1 MALNFPSNPTVGQV
15 HSDTDSGFSYEWDGI
30 VWKSFTT
37 ASASNIKRID
47 DISSSFNGILTSFAL
62 TSNSSVVT
70 PTSNQ
75 SLVVNLG
82 GVIQDPTDDYTITN
96 NNIVFSTAPV
106 SGLSFSAILL
116 GTSYSAVSQ
125 TSEYTS
131 VAGIATYASNAG
143 IATYASNSGIA
154 TYASNAGIATY
165 ASTAG
170 ISTVAENLTNSP
182 NIIVGSVTADSVS
195 IGSSIQMGN
204 VGIIT
209 AKSFHGD
216 GSQLDGVTVNTS
228 FLVSGRVSNTTILLS
243 SGSFTIE
250 GRSGNIDINA

>member
-15 HSDTDSGFSYEWDGI
+15 HSDTDSGFSYEWDGV

-62 TSNSSVVT
+62 TSNSSAVT
-70 PTSNQ
+70 PTNNQ

-116 GTSYSAVSQ
+116 GSSYSTVSQ
-125 TSEYTS
+125 TSEYAS
-131 VAGIATYASNAG
+131 VSGIATYASNAG
-143 IATYASNSGIA
+143 IS

-195 IGSSIQMGN
+195 VGSNIEIGNAG
-204 VGIIT
+204 VIT
-209 AKSFHGD
+209 ATSFHGD
-216 GSQLDGVTVNTS
+216 GSQLNGIAVNTS

-243 SGSFTIE
+243 SGSFTVE

>member
-15 HSDTDSGFSYEWDGI
+15 YSDTDSGFSYEWDGV

-62 TSNSSVVT
+62 TSNSSAVT
-70 PTSNQ
+70 PTNNQ

-125 TSEYTS
+125 TSEYAS

-143 IATYASNSGIA
+143 IATYASN
-154 TYASNAGIATY
+154 AGISTY

-209 AKSFHGD
+209 AKAFHGD

-228 FLVSGRVSNTTILLS
+228 FLVSGRASNTTILLS

>member
-15 HSDTDSGFSYEWDGI
+15 YSDTDSGFSYEWDGV

-62 TSNSSVVT
+62 TSNSSPVT
-70 PTSNQ
+70 PTNNQ

-116 GTSYSAVSQ
+116 GTSYSVVSQ
-125 TSEYTS
+125 TSEYAS
-131 VAGIATYASNAG
+131 VAGIATYASTAGIATYASNAG
-143 IATYASNSGIA
+143 IS
-154 TYASNAGIATY
+154 TY

-182 NIIVGSVTADSVS
+182 NIIVGSVTANSVS

-204 VGIIT
+204 VGVIT
-209 AKSFHGD
+209 AKAFHGD

>member
-15 HSDTDSGFSYEWDGI
+15 HSDTDSGFSYEWDGV

-62 TSNSSVVT
+62 TSNSSPVT
-70 PTSNQ
+70 PTNNQ

-116 GTSYSAVSQ
+116 GTSYSVVSQ
-125 TSEYTS
+125 TSEYAS

-143 IATYASNSGIA
+143 IATYASN
-154 TYASNAGIATY
+154 AGISTY

-195 IGSSIQMGN
+195 VGSNIEIGNAG
-204 VGIIT
+204 VIT
-209 AKSFHGD
+209 ATSFHGD
-216 GSQLDGVTVNTS
+216 GSQLNGIAVNTS

-243 SGSFTIE
+243 SGSFTVE

>member
-15 HSDTDSGFSYEWDGI
+15 YSDTDSGFSYEWDGV

-62 TSNSSVVT
+62 TSNSSPVT
-70 PTSNQ
+70 PTNNQ

-116 GTSYSAVSQ
+116 GTSYSTVSQ
-125 TSEYTS
+125 TSEYAS
-131 VAGIATYASNAG
+131 VAGIATYASNA
-143 IATYASNSGIA
+143 GIA

-195 IGSSIQMGN
+195 VGSNIEIGNAG
-204 VGIIT
+204 VIT
-209 AKSFHGD
+209 ATSFHGD
-216 GSQLDGVTVNTS
+216 GSQLNGIAVNTS

-243 SGSFTIE
+243 SGSFTVE

>member
-15 HSDTDSGFSYEWDGI
+15 YSDTDSGFSYEWDGV

-62 TSNSSVVT
+62 TSNSSAVT
-70 PTSNQ
+70 PTNNQ

-125 TSEYTS
+125 TSEYAS
-131 VAGIATYASNAG
+131 VAGIATYASTAG
-143 IATYASNSGIA
+143 IATHA

-209 AKSFHGD
+209 AKAFHGD

-228 FLVSGRVSNTTILLS
+228 FLVSGRASNTTILLS

>member
-15 HSDTDSGFSYEWDGI
+15 YSDTDSGFSYEWDGV

-62 TSNSSVVT
+62 TSNSSPVT
-70 PTSNQ
+70 PTNNQ

-125 TSEYTS
+125 TSEYAS
-131 VAGIATYASNAG
+131 V
-143 IATYASNSGIA
+143 
-154 TYASNAGIATY
+154 AGIATY

-195 IGSSIQMGN
+195 VGSNIEIGNAG
-204 VGIIT
+204 VIT
-209 AKSFHGD
+209 ATSFHGD
-216 GSQLDGVTVNTS
+216 GSQLNGIAVNTS

-243 SGSFTIE
+243 SGSFTVE

>member
-70 PTSNQ
+70 PTNNQ

-125 TSEYTS
+125 TSEYAS

-143 IATYASNSGIA
+143 IATYASN
-154 TYASNAGIATY
+154 AGISTY
-165 ASTAG
+165 ASTSG

-182 NIIVGSVTADSVS
+182 NIIVGSVTANSVS

-209 AKSFHGD
+209 AKAFHGD

>member
-70 PTSNQ
+70 PTNNQ

-125 TSEYTS
+125 TSEYAS

-143 IATYASNSGIA
+143 IATYASN
-154 TYASNAGIATY
+154 AGISTY

-204 VGIIT
+204 IGIIT
-209 AKSFHGD
+209 AKAFHGD

>member
-15 HSDTDSGFSYEWDGI
+15 YSDTDSGFSYEWDGV

-62 TSNSSVVT
+62 TSNSSAVT
-70 PTSNQ
+70 PTNNQ

-125 TSEYTS
+125 TSEYAS
-131 VAGIATYASNAG
+131 VA
-143 IATYASNSGIA
+143 GIA

-228 FLVSGRVSNTTILLS
+228 FLVSGRASNTTILLS

>member
-15 HSDTDSGFSYEWDGI
+15 YSDTDSGFSYEWDGV

-62 TSNSSVVT
+62 TSNSSPVT
-70 PTSNQ
+70 PTNNQ

-116 GTSYSAVSQ
+116 GTSYSTVSQ
-125 TSEYTS
+125 TSEYAS

-143 IATYASNSGIA
+143 IS
-154 TYASNAGIATY
+154 TY

-195 IGSSIQMGN
+195 VGSNIEIGNAG
-204 VGIIT
+204 VIT
-209 AKSFHGD
+209 ATSFHGD
-216 GSQLDGVTVNTS
+216 GSQLNGIAVNTS

-243 SGSFTIE
+243 SGSFTVE

>member
-15 HSDTDSGFSYEWDGI
+15 YSDTDSGFSYEWDGV

-62 TSNSSVVT
+62 TSNSSPVT
-70 PTSNQ
+70 PTNNQ

-116 GTSYSAVSQ
+116 GTSYSTVSQ
-125 TSEYTS
+125 TSEYAS

-143 IATYASNSGIA
+143 IS

-182 NIIVGSVTADSVS
+182 NIIVGSVTANSVS
-195 IGSSIQMGN
+195 VGSNIEIGNAG
-204 VGIIT
+204 VIT
-209 AKSFHGD
+209 ATSFHGD
-216 GSQLDGVTVNTS
+216 GSQLNGIAVNTS

-243 SGSFTIE
+243 SGSFTVE

>member
-15 HSDTDSGFSYEWDGI
+15 YSDTDSGFSYEWDGV

-62 TSNSSVVT
+62 TSNSSAVT
-70 PTSNQ
+70 PTNNQ

-116 GTSYSAVSQ
+116 GTSYSAVIQ
-125 TSEYTS
+125 TSEYASVAGIATYAS

-143 IATYASNSGIA
+143 IS
-154 TYASNAGIATY
+154 TY

-209 AKSFHGD
+209 AKAFHGD

-250 GRSGNIDINA
+250 GRSGNIDINS

>member
-70 PTSNQ
+70 PTNNQ

-116 GTSYSAVSQ
+116 GTSYSSVSQ
-125 TSEYTS
+125 TSEYAS

-143 IATYASNSGIA
+143 IATYASN
-154 TYASNAGIATY
+154 AGISTY
-165 ASTAG
+165 ASTSG

-204 VGIIT
+204 IGIIT
-209 AKSFHGD
+209 AKAFHGD

-228 FLVSGRVSNTTILLS
+228 FLVSGRASNTTILLS

>member
-15 HSDTDSGFSYEWDGI
+15 YSDTDSGFSYEWDGV

-62 TSNSSVVT
+62 TSNSSAVT
-70 PTSNQ
+70 PTNNQ

-125 TSEYTS
+125 TSEYAS
-131 VAGIATYASNAG
+131 VAGIATYASTAG
-143 IATYASNSGIA
+143 IS

-204 VGIIT
+204 VGVIT
-209 AKSFHGD
+209 AKAFHGD
-216 GSQLDGVTVNTS
+216 GSQLNGIAVNTS

-243 SGSFTIE
+243 SGSFTVE

>member
-1 MALNFPSNPTVGQV
+1 M
-15 HSDTDSGFSYEWDGI
+15 
-30 VWKSFTT
+30 
-37 ASASNIKRID
+37 
-47 DISSSFNGILTSFAL
+47 
-62 TSNSSVVT
+62 
-70 PTSNQ
+70 
-75 SLVVNLG
+75 VVNLG

-116 GTSYSAVSQ
+116 GTSYSTVSQ
-125 TSEYTS
+125 TSEYAS
-131 VAGIATYASNAG
+131 VAGIATYASNA
-143 IATYASNSGIA
+143 GIA

-195 IGSSIQMGN
+195 VGSNIEIGNAG
-204 VGIIT
+204 VIT
-209 AKSFHGD
+209 ATSFHGD
-216 GSQLDGVTVNTS
+216 GSQLNGIAVNTS

-243 SGSFTIE
+243 SGSFTVE

>member
-1 MALNFPSNPTVGQV
+1 VALNFPSNPTVGQV
-15 HSDTDSGFSYEWDGI
+15 HSDTDSGFSYEWDGV

-62 TSNSSVVT
+62 TSNSSTVT
-70 PTSNQ
+70 PTNNQ

-106 SGLSFSAILL
+106 SGISFSAILL

-125 TSEYTS
+125 TSEYAS

-143 IATYASNSGIA
+143 ISTYAS
-154 TYASNAGIATY
+154 TAGIATY

-204 VGIIT
+204 IGIIT
-209 AKSFHGD
+209 AKAFHGD

-250 GRSGNIDINA
+250 GRSGNININA

>member
-1 MALNFPSNPTVGQV
+1 VALNFPSNPTVGQV
-15 HSDTDSGFSYEWDGI
+15 HSDTDSGFSYEWDGV

-62 TSNSSVVT
+62 TSNSSTVT
-70 PTSNQ
+70 PTNNQ

-125 TSEYTS
+125 TSEYAS
-131 VAGIATYASNAG
+131 VSGIATYASNAG
-143 IATYASNSGIA
+143 ISTYAS
-154 TYASNAGIATY
+154 TAGIATY

-204 VGIIT
+204 IGIIT
-209 AKSFHGD
+209 AKAFHGD

-250 GRSGNIDINA
+250 GRSGNININA

>member
-15 HSDTDSGFSYEWDGI
+15 YSDTDSGFSYEWDGV

-62 TSNSSVVT
+62 TSNSSAVT
-70 PTSNQ
+70 PTNNQ

-125 TSEYTS
+125 TSEYAS

-143 IATYASNSGIA
+143 IS

-204 VGIIT
+204 VGVIT
-209 AKSFHGD
+209 AKAFHGD

-243 SGSFTIE
+243 SGSFTVE

>member
-15 HSDTDSGFSYEWDGI
+15 YSDTDSGFSYEWDGV

-62 TSNSSVVT
+62 TSNSSPVT
-70 PTSNQ
+70 PTNNQ

-116 GTSYSAVSQ
+116 GTSYSTVSQ
-125 TSEYTS
+125 TSEYAS

-143 IATYASNSGIA
+143 IS
-154 TYASNAGIATY
+154 TY

-182 NIIVGSVTADSVS
+182 NIIVGSVTANSVS
-195 IGSSIQMGN
+195 VGSNIEIGNAG
-204 VGIIT
+204 VIT
-209 AKSFHGD
+209 ATSFHGD
-216 GSQLDGVTVNTS
+216 GSQLNGIAVNTS

-243 SGSFTIE
+243 SGSFTVE

>member
-15 HSDTDSGFSYEWDGI
+15 HSDTDSGFSYEWDGV

-47 DISSSFNGILTSFAL
+47 DISSAFNGILTSFAL
-62 TSNSSVVT
+62 TSNSSAVT
-70 PTSNQ
+70 PTNNQ

-125 TSEYTS
+125 TSEYAS
-131 VAGIATYASNAG
+131 VAGIATYASTAG
-143 IATYASNSGIA
+143 IATHA

-209 AKSFHGD
+209 AKAFHGD

-228 FLVSGRVSNTTILLS
+228 FLVSGRASNTTILLS

>member
-15 HSDTDSGFSYEWDGI
+15 YSDTDSGFSYEWDGV

-62 TSNSSVVT
+62 TSNSSAVT
-70 PTSNQ
+70 PTNNQ

-125 TSEYTS
+125 TSEYAS

-143 IATYASNSGIA
+143 IATYAS
-154 TYASNAGIATY
+154 TAGISTY

-182 NIIVGSVTADSVS
+182 NIIVGSVTANSVS
-195 IGSSIQMGN
+195 VGSNIEIGNAG
-204 VGIIT
+204 VIT
-209 AKSFHGD
+209 ATSFHGD
-216 GSQLDGVTVNTS
+216 GSQLNGIAVNTS

-243 SGSFTIE
+243 SGSFTVE

>member
-15 HSDTDSGFSYEWDGI
+15 HSDTDSGFSYEWDGV

-62 TSNSSVVT
+62 TSNSSPVT
-70 PTSNQ
+70 PTNNQ

-96 NNIVFSTAPV
+96 NNNVFSTAPV

-125 TSEYTS
+125 TSEYAS

-143 IATYASNSGIA
+143 IS

-204 VGIIT
+204 VGVIT
-209 AKSFHGD
+209 AKAFHGD

>member
-15 HSDTDSGFSYEWDGI
+15 HSDTDSGFSYEWDGV

-62 TSNSSVVT
+62 TSNSSPVT
-70 PTSNQ
+70 PTNNQ

-116 GTSYSAVSQ
+116 GTSYSVVSQ
-125 TSEYTS
+125 TSEYAS
-131 VAGIATYASNAG
+131 VAGIATYASTAGIATYASNAG
-143 IATYASNSGIA
+143 IS
-154 TYASNAGIATY
+154 TY

-195 IGSSIQMGN
+195 VGSNIEIGNAG
-204 VGIIT
+204 VIT
-209 AKSFHGD
+209 ATSFHGD
-216 GSQLDGVTVNTS
+216 GSQLNGIAVNTS

-243 SGSFTIE
+243 SGSFTVE

>member
-15 HSDTDSGFSYEWDGI
+15 YSDTDSGFSYEWDGV

-62 TSNSSVVT
+62 TSNSSAVT
-70 PTSNQ
+70 PTNNQ

-125 TSEYTS
+125 TSEYAS

-143 IATYASNSGIA
+143 IS
-154 TYASNAGIATY
+154 TY

>member
-15 HSDTDSGFSYEWDGI
+15 YSDTDSGFSYEWDGV

-62 TSNSSVVT
+62 TSNSSPVT
-70 PTSNQ
+70 PTNNQ

-116 GTSYSAVSQ
+116 GTSYSTVSQ
-125 TSEYTS
+125 TSEYAS
-131 VAGIATYASNAG
+131 VAGIATYASNA
-143 IATYASNSGIA
+143 GIA

-182 NIIVGSVTADSVS
+182 NIIVGSVTANSVS
-195 IGSSIQMGN
+195 VGSNIEIGNAG
-204 VGIIT
+204 VIT
-209 AKSFHGD
+209 ATSFHGD
-216 GSQLDGVTVNTS
+216 GSQLNGIAVNTS

-243 SGSFTIE
+243 SGSFTVE

>member
-15 HSDTDSGFSYEWDGI
+15 HSDTDSGFSYEWDGV

-62 TSNSSVVT
+62 TSNSSAVT
-70 PTSNQ
+70 PTNNQ

-116 GTSYSAVSQ
+116 GTSYSSVSQ
-125 TSEYTS
+125 TSEYAS
-131 VAGIATYASNAG
+131 VA
-143 IATYASNSGIA
+143 GIA

-209 AKSFHGD
+209 AKAFHGD

-228 FLVSGRVSNTTILLS
+228 FLVSGRASNTTILLS

>member
-15 HSDTDSGFSYEWDGI
+15 YSDTDSGFSYEWDGV

-62 TSNSSVVT
+62 TSNSSPVT
-70 PTSNQ
+70 PTNNQ

-125 TSEYTS
+125 TSEYAS

-143 IATYASNSGIA
+143 IATYAS
-154 TYASNAGIATY
+154 TAGISTY

-182 NIIVGSVTADSVS
+182 NIIVGSVTANSVS
-195 IGSSIQMGN
+195 VGSNIEIGNAG
-204 VGIIT
+204 VIT
-209 AKSFHGD
+209 ATSFHGD
-216 GSQLDGVTVNTS
+216 GSQLNGIAVNTS

>member
-1 MALNFPSNPTVGQV
+1 VALNFPSNPTVGQV
-15 HSDTDSGFSYEWDGI
+15 HSDTDSGFSYEWDGV

-62 TSNSSVVT
+62 TSNSSTVT
-70 PTSNQ
+70 PTNNQ

-125 TSEYTS
+125 TSEYAS

-143 IATYASNSGIA
+143 IATYAS
-154 TYASNAGIATY
+154 TAGIATY

-204 VGIIT
+204 IGIIT
-209 AKSFHGD
+209 AKAFHGD

-250 GRSGNIDINA
+250 GRSGNININA

>member
-15 HSDTDSGFSYEWDGI
+15 HSDTDSGFSYEWDGV

-62 TSNSSVVT
+62 TSNSSTVT
-70 PTSNQ
+70 PTNNQ

-116 GTSYSAVSQ
+116 GTSYSVVSQ
-125 TSEYTS
+125 TSEYAS

-143 IATYASNSGIA
+143 IATHA
-154 TYASNAGIATY
+154 TYASNAGISTY

-209 AKSFHGD
+209 AKAFHGD

-250 GRSGNIDINA
+250 GRSGNININA

>member
-15 HSDTDSGFSYEWDGI
+15 YSDTDSGFSYEWDGV

-62 TSNSSVVT
+62 TSNSSAVT
-70 PTSNQ
+70 PTNNQ

-125 TSEYTS
+125 TSEYAS
-131 VAGIATYASNAG
+131 VAGIATYASTAG
-143 IATYASNSGIA
+143 IS

-209 AKSFHGD
+209 AKAFHGD

-228 FLVSGRVSNTTILLS
+228 FLVSGRASNTTILLS

>member
-1 MALNFPSNPTVGQV
+1 MALNFPSNPTIGQV
-15 HSDTDSGFSYEWDGI
+15 HSDTDSGFSYEWDGV
-30 VWKSFTT
+30 VWKSFIT
-37 ASASNIKRID
+37 AFADGIATYASN
-47 DISSSFNGILTSFAL
+47 
-62 TSNSSVVT
+62 
-70 PTSNQ
+70 
-75 SLVVNLG
+75 
-82 GVIQDPTDDYTITN
+82 
-96 NNIVFSTAPV
+96 
-106 SGLSFSAILL
+106 
-116 GTSYSAVSQ
+116 
-125 TSEYTS
+125 
-131 VAGIATYASNAG
+131 AGIATYASNAG
-143 IATYASNSGIA
+143 IATYASN
-154 TYASNAGIATY
+154 AGITTY

-182 NIIVGSVTADSVS
+182 NIIVGLVTADSVS

>member
-15 HSDTDSGFSYEWDGI
+15 YSDTDSGFSYEWDGV

-62 TSNSSVVT
+62 TSNSSPVT
-70 PTSNQ
+70 PTNNQ

-125 TSEYTS
+125 TSEYAS

-143 IATYASNSGIA
+143 IS

-204 VGIIT
+204 VGVIT
-209 AKSFHGD
+209 AKAFHGD

-228 FLVSGRVSNTTILLS
+228 FLVSGRASNTTILLS
-243 SGSFTIE
+243 SGSFTVE
-250 GRSGNIDINA
+250 GRSGNIDIND

>member
-15 HSDTDSGFSYEWDGI
+15 YSDTDSGFSYEWDGV

-62 TSNSSVVT
+62 TSNSSPVT
-70 PTSNQ
+70 PTNNQ

-116 GTSYSAVSQ
+116 GTSYSALSQ
-125 TSEYTS
+125 TSEYAS

-143 IATYASNSGIA
+143 IATYASN
-154 TYASNAGIATY
+154 AGISTY

-204 VGIIT
+204 VGVIT
-209 AKSFHGD
+209 AKAFHGD

>member
-15 HSDTDSGFSYEWDGI
+15 YSDTDSGFSYEWDGV

-62 TSNSSVVT
+62 TSNSSAVT
-70 PTSNQ
+70 PTNNQ

-116 GTSYSAVSQ
+116 GTSYSAVIQ
-125 TSEYTS
+125 TSEYAS

-143 IATYASNSGIA
+143 IS
-154 TYASNAGIATY
+154 TY

-209 AKSFHGD
+209 AKAFHGD

>member
-70 PTSNQ
+70 PTNNQ

-125 TSEYTS
+125 TSEYAS

-143 IATYASNSGIA
+143 IATYASN
-154 TYASNAGIATY
+154 AGISTY
-165 ASTAG
+165 ASTSG

-204 VGIIT
+204 IGIIT
-209 AKSFHGD
+209 AKAFHGD

>member
-15 HSDTDSGFSYEWDGI
+15 HSDTDSGFSYEWDGV

-62 TSNSSVVT
+62 TSNSSPVT
-70 PTSNQ
+70 PTNNQ

-116 GTSYSAVSQ
+116 GTSYSVVSQ
-125 TSEYTS
+125 TSEYAS
-131 VAGIATYASNAG
+131 VAGIATYASTAGIATYASNAG
-143 IATYASNSGIA
+143 IS
-154 TYASNAGIATY
+154 TY

-182 NIIVGSVTADSVS
+182 NIIVGSVTANSVS
-195 IGSSIQMGN
+195 VGSNIDIGNAG
-204 VGIIT
+204 VIT
-209 AKSFHGD
+209 ATSFHGD
-216 GSQLDGVTVNTS
+216 GSQLNGIAVNTS

-243 SGSFTIE
+243 SGSFTVE

>member
-1 MALNFPSNPTVGQV
+1 MV
-15 HSDTDSGFSYEWDGI
+15 
-30 VWKSFTT
+30 
-37 ASASNIKRID
+37 
-47 DISSSFNGILTSFAL
+47 LTSF
-62 TSNSSVVT
+62 TSNSSAVT
-70 PTSNQ
+70 PTNNQ

-96 NNIVFSTAPV
+96 NNIRIFDCSCKWTIVSLFSLEHLIP
-106 SGLSFSAILL
+106 
-116 GTSYSAVSQ
+116 VSQ
-125 TSEYTS
+125 TSEYAS

-143 IATYASNSGIA
+143 IS
-154 TYASNAGIATY
+154 TYASNAGISTY

-182 NIIVGSVTADSVS
+182 NIIVGSVTTDSVS

-209 AKSFHGD
+209 ARSFHGD

-228 FLVSGRVSNTTILLS
+228 FLVSGRASNTTILLS

>member
-15 HSDTDSGFSYEWDGI
+15 HSDTDSGFSYEWDGV

-62 TSNSSVVT
+62 TSNSSPVT
-70 PTSNQ
+70 PTNNQ

-116 GTSYSAVSQ
+116 GSSYSVVSQ
-125 TSEYTS
+125 TSEYAS
-131 VAGIATYASNAG
+131 VAGIATYASTAG
-143 IATYASNSGIA
+143 IS
-154 TYASNAGIATY
+154 TY

-182 NIIVGSVTADSVS
+182 NIIVGSVTANSVS
-195 IGSSIQMGN
+195 VGSNIEIGNAG
-204 VGIIT
+204 VIT
-209 AKSFHGD
+209 ATSFHGD
-216 GSQLDGVTVNTS
+216 GSQLNGIAVNTS

-243 SGSFTIE
+243 SGSFTVE